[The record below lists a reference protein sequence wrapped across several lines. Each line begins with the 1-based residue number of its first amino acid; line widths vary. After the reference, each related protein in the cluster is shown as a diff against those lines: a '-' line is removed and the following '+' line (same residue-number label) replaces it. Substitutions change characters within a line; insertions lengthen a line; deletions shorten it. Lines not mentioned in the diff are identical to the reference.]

1 MIGLINRKQIKID
14 DIDKRNNLIKLEA
27 RKIIIS
33 KILDKM
39 HSTITY
45 NGKTM
50 SYVEIIELQT
60 KNLVKTLLIDDEF
73 YGFYI
78 TW

>member
-1 MIGLINRKQIKID
+1 MILIKG
-14 DIDKRNNLIKLEA
+14 NNLIKLEA

-33 KILDKM
+33 KIFDKM

-45 NGKTM
+45 GGKTM

-60 KNLVKTLLIDDEF
+60 KNLVKKKH
-73 YGFYI
+73 Y
-78 TW
+78 